1 MAREWW
7 GVKCLSINF
16 DLVKTRVPPDISQI
30 CRQVLVGL
38 FIIIQLSGGDVRTEE
53 SIDHQI
59 VVDVSL
65 SVFSQY
71 PQLTKYQIVV
81 SEYHIDPTATLSSTD
96 PDLSCLLTDSEMH
109 LIM

>member
-1 MAREWW
+1 M
-7 GVKCLSINF
+7 SINF

-30 CRQVLVGL
+30 CCQVLVGL

-71 PQLTKYQIVV
+71 PQLTKYQTVV
-81 SEYHIDPTATLSSTD
+81 SEYHIDLTPT
-96 PDLSCLLTDSEMH
+96 
-109 LIM
+109 LISPVS